1 MKITAID
8 TYLVHLTNRNLPL
21 VKITTDEG
29 IHSIGEA
36 HSWGPDKATIE
47 VIRDFTP
54 WLIGRDPRDNAAL
67 RAAIG
72 VNADRTA

>member
-1 MKITAID
+1 MKIRAID

-29 IHSIGEA
+29 IHGIGEA
-36 HSWGPDKATIE
+36 HSCGPDKATIE

-54 WLIGRDPRDNAAL
+54 WLIGRDPRHNAAL

>member
-29 IHSIGEA
+29 TTVSARRTHA
-36 HSWGPDKATIE
+36 NLTKP
-47 VIRDFTP
+47 
-54 WLIGRDPRDNAAL
+54 LL
-67 RAAIG
+67 RSSVTSHPGSSGAIPAIMLLYG
-72 VNADRTA
+72 QLLE

>member
-29 IHSIGEA
+29 IPGIGEM
-36 HSWGPDKATIE
+36 HSCEPDKATIE
-47 VIRDFTP
+47 VIRAFTP
-54 WLIGRDPRDNAAL
+54 WLIRRDPRHNAAL
-67 RAAIG
+67 QAAIG